1 MRSLLMSFLLI
12 ISMAVLCNNTC
23 KLKCLFEGLECYKY
37 TLMKSY
43 DITQEAQ
50 LSQRDRAR
58 FLLLNISVSHSR
70 SFEITLLSR
79 GRV

>member
-1 MRSLLMSFLLI
+1 
-12 ISMAVLCNNTC
+12 
-23 KLKCLFEGLECYKY
+23 
-37 TLMKSY
+37 MKSY